1 MSLAGLA
8 ISYSYHSGAQ
18 VFSHTDF
25 EAHPNEII
33 DALKMACAWEFVE
46 KLPDRIDHPIGER
59 GKGFS
64 EGQAQRLAIA
74 NMHRD
79 DTPHLC
85 A

>member
-1 MSLAGLA
+1 MF
-8 ISYSYHSGAQ
+8 SGTIAENMRG
-18 VFSHTDF
+18 VKEDATDD
-25 EAHPNEII
+25 EII
-33 DALKMACAWEFVE
+33 DALKMACAWKFVE